1 MDLFSSVV
9 VMATSLVGSV
19 VMTVCGFGFGGV
31 VMAVWPYIM
40 PYSQS
45 VAVAALCGFT
55 TAFIVVVTNF
65 RYINYKILVPCM
77 ITGLIAAA
85 AAVAVSVGAAEKV
98 MMRSLGVA
106 LMALSF
112 YSIFLGG
119 KIRIKATPL
128 NGMIAGTL
136 AGTLSGLFA
145 VGGPPAAIYL
155 LSSAENNDEYRATL
169 NAHFCGTT
177 VFATIMRIKNGII
190 TGATLHAWLIAAV
203 AIVLGIFLGNKIFH
217 RLNGDKLRKIV
228 YAYLAVS
235 GFAML
240 LK

>member
-106 LMALSF
+106 LMA
-112 YSIFLGG
+112 
-119 KIRIKATPL
+119 
-128 NGMIAGTL
+128 
-136 AGTLSGLFA
+136 
-145 VGGPPAAIYL
+145 
-155 LSSAENNDEYRATL
+155 
-169 NAHFCGTT
+169 
-177 VFATIMRIKNGII
+177 
-190 TGATLHAWLIAAV
+190 
-203 AIVLGIFLGNKIFH
+203 
-217 RLNGDKLRKIV
+217 
-228 YAYLAVS
+228 
-235 GFAML
+235 
-240 LK
+240 